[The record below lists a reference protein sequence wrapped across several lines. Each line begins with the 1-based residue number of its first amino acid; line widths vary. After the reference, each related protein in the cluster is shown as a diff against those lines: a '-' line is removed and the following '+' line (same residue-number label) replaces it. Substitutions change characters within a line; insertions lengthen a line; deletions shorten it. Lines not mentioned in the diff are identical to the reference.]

1 MSMFDLTKHYPSN
14 SDILKLTALFT
25 ARRGPNFLRALSTRE
40 GRNYQFDFLRPD
52 HSLFA
57 YFNSMVEQYSQVLY
71 PPADMLEKLEFLK
84 LAEGRAQFVGDA
96 RTRGQWD
103 AFQREK
109 ESTREKEKE
118 AEAKAFAEIDWHDFA
133 IVQTIEFTMADA
145 QSELPLP
152 MTVADVESMT
162 LSQKRMAAMI
172 TENTAPEVEAH
183 KASQAAADAAAA
195 AAQHSLDEAVAAAD
209 DGGEMDVDSGDEDG
223 AARLEEARKQEDA
236 LARAR
241 DLQQRST
248 ELGAPMKIR
257 KDYVPKSKLP
267 LLCYFLFP

>member
-1 MSMFDLTKHYPSN
+1 
-14 SDILKLTALFT
+14 
-25 ARRGPNFLRALSTRE
+25 
-40 GRNYQFDFLRPD
+40 
-52 HSLFA
+52 
-57 YFNSMVEQYSQVLY
+57 MVEQYSQVLY
-71 PPADMLEKLEFLK
+71 SPADVLEKLASLK
-84 LAEGRAQFVGDA
+84 TPEGRGQFLGDA
-96 RTRGQWD
+96 RARGQWD
-103 AFQREK
+103 AFQKEK

-133 IVQTIEFTMADA
+133 IVQTIEFTLADA
-145 QSELPLP
+145 QSELPFP

-183 KASQAAADAAAA
+183 KASQAAAEAAAA
-195 AAQHSLDEAVAAAD
+195 AAQHSLDEAVAAAN
-209 DGGEMDVDSGDEDG
+209 DGGEMDMDSGDEDS
-223 AARLEEARKQEDA
+223 AAKAEEAREQEEA

-257 KDYVPKSKLP
+257 KDYVPKSELP
-267 LLCYFLFP
+267 LVHHSLFRNRS